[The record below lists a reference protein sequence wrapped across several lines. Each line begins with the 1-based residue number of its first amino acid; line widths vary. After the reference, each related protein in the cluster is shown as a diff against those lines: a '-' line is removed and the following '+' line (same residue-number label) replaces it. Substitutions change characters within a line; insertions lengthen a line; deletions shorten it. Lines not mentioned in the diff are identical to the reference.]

1 MLNLTLHRH
10 YYTSRG
16 TLGALFHRG
25 VVVCYTLELPQL
37 DNTQNTSCIP
47 TGSYIVDYLPRSNS
61 GKYREVYHIVG
72 VQDRA
77 GILIHKG
84 NTVNHTKGCVL
95 IGMMPGRLVGGLA
108 VLNSARALRR
118 LHTITNRKRF
128 KIHVRD
134 DYSSTK

>member
-10 YYTSRG
+10 YYTNAG
-16 TLGALFHRG
+16 TLGAIFHKG

-37 DNTQNTSCIP
+37 NNDQNISCIP
-47 TGSYIVDYLPRSNS
+47 TGGYIVEYLPRSNS

-72 VQDRA
+72 VRDRT

-84 NTVNHTKGCVL
+84 NVVYHTRGCVL
-95 IGMMPGRLVGGLA
+95 IGMIPGRLSGGLA
-108 VLNSARALRR
+108 VLNSAAALRR
-118 LHTITNRKRF
+118 LHTITNRRRF

-134 DYSSTK
+134 DYSIIK